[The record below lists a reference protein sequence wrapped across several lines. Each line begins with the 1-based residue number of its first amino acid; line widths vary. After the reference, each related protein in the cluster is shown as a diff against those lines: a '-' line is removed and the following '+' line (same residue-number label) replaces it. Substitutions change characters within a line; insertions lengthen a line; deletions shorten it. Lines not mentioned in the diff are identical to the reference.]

1 MPNKHISVTDFIEMF
16 FLNLY
21 SSQKSLFFMIKC
33 LKKIREQRDKIIF
46 QETDLQMSH
55 ENFVRHSFRSK
66 II

>member
-46 QETDLQMSH
+46 
-55 ENFVRHSFRSK
+55 
-66 II
+66 